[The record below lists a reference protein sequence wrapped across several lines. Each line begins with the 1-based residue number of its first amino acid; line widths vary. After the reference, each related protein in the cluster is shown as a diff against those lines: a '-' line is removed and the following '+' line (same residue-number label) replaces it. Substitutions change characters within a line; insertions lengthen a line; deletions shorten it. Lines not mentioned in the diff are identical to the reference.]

1 MQSFN
6 LKALIESLL
15 FISEKPV
22 SVSELEKIFDQPASR
37 ITEAIE
43 HLVEEYV
50 QQARGLRI
58 LGVAGGY
65 QMCTAPEYAEWIKKF
80 YTYRFSQRLSSASLE
95 ALAIIA
101 YKQPITKMEVEA
113 IRGVNMD
120 KIMKNLLRSRL
131 IKMSGRKAGPGRPF
145 LYGTTREFLEFFGLR
160 SLKDLPKPDEGALV
174 PPGTPA
180 GAGDEGKR
188 PAQETEGEHVAESQ
202 SVAEQH

>member
-1 MQSFN
+1 MQPFN
-6 LKALIESLL
+6 LKSLIEALL

-22 SVSELEKIFDQPASR
+22 SVSELEKIFDQPAGL

-43 HLVEEYV
+43 RLAEEYV
-50 QQARGLRI
+50 QQGKGLRI
-58 LGVAGGY
+58 LSVAGGY
-65 QMCTAPEYAEWIKKF
+65 QMCTAPEYTEWIKKF

-120 KIMKNLLRSRL
+120 KIMKNLLRARL

-160 SLKDLPKPDEGALV
+160 SLKDLPKPDEGV
-174 PPGTPA
+174 PLSPGAPA
-180 GAGDEGKR
+180 DGGTEGKR
-188 PAQETEGEHVAESQ
+188 SAQETEEEHVAESQ
-202 SVAEQH
+202 SVTE